1 MFQSRVAEISRIYYL
16 DPPQVY
22 LNLAAE
28 FPRVEVKSF
37 GEAFGELRELLRA

>member
-1 MFQSRVAEISRIYYL
+1 
-16 DPPQVY
+16 
-22 LNLAAE
+22 LAAE

>member
-16 DPPQVY
+16 DPPHVY
-22 LNLAAE
+22 LNLAAG
-28 FPRVEVKSF
+28 FPRVQVRSF